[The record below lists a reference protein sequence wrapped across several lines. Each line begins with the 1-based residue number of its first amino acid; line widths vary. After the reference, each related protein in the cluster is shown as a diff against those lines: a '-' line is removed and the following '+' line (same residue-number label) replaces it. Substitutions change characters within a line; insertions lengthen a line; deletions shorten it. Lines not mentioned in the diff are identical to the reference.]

1 MAHACCASA
10 PSWGGSSS
18 GSNGS
23 SSSGF
28 SIGFGGCP
36 GRFRGCSVHIGGSSG
51 GSSGDCTVPE
61 RSTSPKGGKG
71 GGEGVGERAEGFDG
85 FEVLEVDD
93 DVASSAMFLFLVT
106 ARGGVRARG
115 EEAVFAV
122 GDGGAAEGFPSPHGL
137 FLESTTRGGVLAND
151 TATAVVVYNGV
162 VSARTLV
169 LVLLLVLGSSA

>member
-1 MAHACCASA
+1 
-10 PSWGGSSS
+10 
-18 GSNGS
+18 
-23 SSSGF
+23 
-28 SIGFGGCP
+28 
-36 GRFRGCSVHIGGSSG
+36 VHIGGSSG

-85 FEVLEVDD
+85 VEVLEVDD

-122 GDGGAAEGFPSPHGL
+122 GDGGADEGIPSPHGL
-137 FLESTTRGGVLAND
+137 FLESTARGGVLAND
-151 TATAVVVYNGV
+151 TATAVVVDNGV

-169 LVLLLVLGSSA
+169 LVLMLVLGSSA